1 MSEKTYTQM
10 RVKCKHD
17 IEANWALAVDFSPLA
32 GEIIIYDPDEDNP
45 VARMKVGDG
54 TTNVNDLPFLT
65 EPAGTQIVASTTEP
79 ASPEAGMIW
88 LDIS

>member
-1 MSEKTYTQM
+1 MSEKTYTQVRM
-10 RVKCKHD
+10 KCKHD
-17 IEANWALAVDFSPLA
+17 IKANWALAVNFSPMA
-32 GEIIIYDPDEDNP
+32 GEIIIYDPDEENP

-65 EPAGTQIVASTTEP
+65 ESASAQIVASATEP
-79 ASPEAGMIW
+79 AYPEAGMIW